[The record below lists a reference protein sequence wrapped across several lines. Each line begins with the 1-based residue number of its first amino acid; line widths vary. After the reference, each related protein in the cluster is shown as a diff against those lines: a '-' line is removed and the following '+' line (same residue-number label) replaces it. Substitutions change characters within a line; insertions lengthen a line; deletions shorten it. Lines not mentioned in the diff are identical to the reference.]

1 MTIAELRAQRAAL
14 ITQARAILDAAPGGV
29 LSPEDSARFDALF
42 AEANSTQAQIDRQ
55 TALETEE
62 RAMAESAGRGAP
74 PADSHDPRPTAM
86 GDGESR
92 ELLRYTVGGQERVI
106 YRDLEHR
113 DRFAPAYGDQFR
125 NWMEYGVERRD
136 IQANLDTAGGFT
148 VAPQQFVA
156 SLIQAVDNA
165 VFMRSL
171 ANVMTVTSAESLGIF
186 SMTADVSDPTWTSE
200 LATGAADSALTFGKR
215 ELRPHP
221 LAKRI
226 LISNKLLRASAL
238 DMEGFVRG
246 RFAYK
251 FGVAQESAFMTGTGF
266 QQPLGVF
273 TASADGIST
282 SRDVSTG
289 NTTTSMTFDGIM
301 EAKFTLKPQYW
312 SRARWIFH
320 RDGIKQLAKLK
331 DGEGNYIWQMGN
343 VQIGQPDRLLG
354 VPVLLSEYA
363 PNTFTTGLYT
373 GIIGDFNNY
382 WIADALDM
390 QVQRLVELYAA
401 TNQIGLIARLE
412 TDGAPVLEEAFVRVK
427 LA

>member
-29 LSPEDSARFDALF
+29 LSTEDSARFDALF
-42 AEANSTQAQIDRQ
+42 AEANNTQSRIDRQ
-55 TALETEE
+55 TALEVEE
-62 RAMAESAGRGAP
+62 RAMAASAGRGAP
-74 PADSHDPRPTAM
+74 PADSHDPRQAQVAV
-86 GDGESR
+86 ESR
-92 ELLRYTVGGQERVI
+92 ELLRYTVGGQERI
-106 YRDLEHR
+106 INRDLEHAGR
-113 DRFAPAYGDQFR
+113 AVAAYGDQFR
-125 NWMEYGVERRD
+125 HWMEYGVERRD

-171 ANVMTVTSAESLGIF
+171 ANVMTVTSAESLGIP

-251 FGVAQESAFMTGTGF
+251 FGVAQESAFMTGNGF

-273 TASADGIST
+273 TASTDGIST

-354 VPVLLSEYA
+354 VPELLSEYA
-363 PNTFTTGLYT
+363 PNTYTTGLYV
-373 GIIGDFNNY
+373 GIIGDFSNY

>member
-1 MTIAELRAQRAAL
+1 MNLRALRERRANH
-14 ITQARAILDAAPGGV
+14 ITEARTLLDAAPSGV
-29 LSPEDSARFDALF
+29 LSAEDATRFDALM
-42 AEANSTQAQIDRQ
+42 AEAANLQGQIQRGE
-55 TALETEE
+55 ALEAEE
-62 RAMAESAGRGAP
+62 RQLAQHQPRAVPSP
-74 PADSHDPRPTAM
+74 DSPDPRVPAAA
-86 GDGESR
+86 ESR

-106 YRDLEHR
+106 YRDPER
-113 DRFAPAYGDQFR
+113 RNRAAAEYREQF
-125 NWMEYGVERRD
+125 NHWMQFGVERRD

-156 SLIQAVDNA
+156 ALIQAVDNA

-171 ANVMTVTSAESLGIF
+171 ATVMTVVNAESLGVPT
-186 SMTADVSDPTWTSE
+186 MTADVSDPTWTSE
-200 LATGAADSALTFGKR
+200 LATGAADTALTFGKR

-226 LISNKLLRASAL
+226 LISNKLMRASAI
-238 DMEGFVRG
+238 DMEAFVRG

-331 DGEGNYIWQMGN
+331 NGEGDYIWQLGN

-354 VPVLLSEYA
+354 VPVLFSEYA
-363 PNTFTTGLYT
+363 PNTFTTGLYV
-373 GIIGDFNNY
+373 GMIGDFSNY

-390 QVQRLVELYAA
+390 QMQRLVELYAA
-401 TNQIGLIARLE
+401 TNQTGLIARME